1 MVSGT
6 AARLDALTHLAS
18 ASHVKFCKAQRL
30 TPSSSG
36 TTRTRRD
43 TRFFTTATNN
53 RNPFSGHCLGCCGAN
68 RSGGMVLSENKP
80 ENEVGTS
87 EAKLEQSRFGAI
99 AFAVTSALLIALI
112 VALLYIATALP

>member
-1 MVSGT
+1 M
-6 AARLDALTHLAS
+6 
-18 ASHVKFCKAQRL
+18 
-30 TPSSSG
+30 
-36 TTRTRRD
+36 
-43 TRFFTTATNN
+43 
-53 RNPFSGHCLGCCGAN
+53 
-68 RSGGMVLSENKP
+68 SENKP